1 MPKASSP
8 NAETSL
14 VLELRR
20 TLGRLDSALG
30 QISEGLVLVN
40 ASGQVLWTNLSFDEF
55 SGKTRLEILGVSLH
69 SILPLNI
76 VGDPILTLEQTRG
89 GLLKTGL
96 VTVIISDDPVC
107 ALEIE
112 WRPVVTEVPN
122 PLIFSFR
129 DVSARISFDE
139 LQQKSQQIEEKWL
152 SANKKYIDLQSKQL
166 ALAAKVMKCPV
177 TGLPNRRGLR
187 ARMAAALRQLR
198 RQPGSVTLLFCD
210 LNRFKEV
217 NDFYGHQVGD
227 ELLIE
232 VGKRLQATLRPEDML
247 ARLGGDEFVVLSPDI
262 PTPMA
267 AVQLAERLQAL
278 VSKPWTTQ
286 DYSILPSMTVGI
298 ASTDDSEVTV
308 DELLR
313 RADLAMYAA
322 KANDERAIT
331 IYDNVIDD
339 QVKRG
344 ILIKRQLQHAIDSD
358 LLRVDF
364 QPIVDLKS
372 RDSIGFEALSRIRD
386 FEGGWMSPIDFIP
399 VAESVGL
406 IDPLGD
412 LVLRRCLA
420 VLKLVNDI
428 TPDLLITINVSPLQ
442 ICRDG
447 LAGRMIALAERYEV
461 DLSRL
466 AVEVTE
472 SILIDRP
479 QSAMRELNLL
489 RAVGCRIYL
498 DDFGT
503 GYSSMSWLAQLP
515 IDAIKIDRSFTA
527 ALLNDPRRSVVVAS
541 MIRLS
546 RDLGLDV
553 IAEGVELEAQAEAL
567 LAMGCCKGQGFL
579 FGHPAPFPQP
589 AEALVS
595 KICG

>member
-1 MPKASSP
+1 MPEASTP
-8 NAETSL
+8 NDETAL
-14 VLELRR
+14 VVELRR

-40 ASGQVLWTNLSFDEF
+40 AIGQVLWTNASFDKF
-55 SGKTRLEILGVSLH
+55 VGKSRLEILGVDLH
-69 SILPLNI
+69 GILPLNI
-76 VGDPILTLEQTRG
+76 VGEPILTIEQTRG
-89 GLLKTGL
+89 GLLKTVF
-96 VTVIISDDPVC
+96 VTVILSDDPVH

-122 PLIFSFR
+122 PLMFSFR

-152 SANKKYIDLQSKQL
+152 STSKKYIDLQSKQL

-187 ARMAAALRQLR
+187 ARIAIALQQLR
-198 RQPGSVTLLFCD
+198 RRPGLVTLLFCD

-217 NDFYGHQVGD
+217 NDSYGHQVGD

-232 VGKRLQATLRPEDML
+232 LGKRLQSTLRPEDVL
-247 ARLGGDEFVVLSPDI
+247 ARLGGDEFVVLSPGV
-262 PTPMA
+262 PTPMG
-267 AVQLAERLQAL
+267 AVRLAERLQAL
-278 VSKPWTTQ
+278 VSKPWISQ
-286 DYSILPSMTVGI
+286 DYSITPSMSVGI
-298 ASTDDSEVTV
+298 ASTDDPEVTV

-322 KANDERAIT
+322 KGSDERSIT
-331 IYDNVIDD
+331 IYDNVIDA
-339 QVKRG
+339 QVRRG
-344 ILIKRQLQHAIDSD
+344 VLIKRQLQSAIDGD
-358 LLRVDF
+358 LLKVDF

-372 RDSIGFEALSRIRD
+372 RDSIGFEALVRIRD
-386 FEGGWMSPIDFIP
+386 FEGAWMAPIEFIS

-406 IDPLGD
+406 IDQMGD

-420 VLKLVNDI
+420 VLKLTEN
-428 TPDLLITINVSPLQ
+428 TAPDLVISINISPLQ
-442 ICRDG
+442 VCREG
-447 LAGRMIALAERYEV
+447 LAGRMIAIAERYEV
-461 DLSRL
+461 DLGRL

-472 SILIDRP
+472 SVLIDRP
-479 QSAMRELNLL
+479 RTAINELNTL
-489 RAVGCRIYL
+489 RSVGCRVYL

-503 GYSSMSWLAQLP
+503 GYSSMSWLSQLP

-527 ALLNDPRRSVVVAS
+527 GLLSHPRRRVVVES

-546 RDLGLDV
+546 LDLGLDV
-553 IAEGVELEAQAEAL
+553 IAEGVELEAQAEVL
-567 LAMGCCKGQGFL
+567 LAMGCLKGQGFL

-589 AEALVS
+589 AEILVP
-595 KICG
+595 

>member
-177 TGLPNRRGLR
+177 TGLPNRRGLL
-187 ARMAAALRQLR
+187 AQMAVALRQLR

-217 NDFYGHQVGD
+217 NDLYGHQVGD

-232 VGKRLQATLRPEDML
+232 VGKRLQATMRPEDML

-267 AVQLAERLQAL
+267 AVQLAERLQVL
-278 VSKPWTTQ
+278 VAKPWTTQ
-286 DYSILPSMTVGI
+286 DYSISPSMTLGI

-322 KANDERAIT
+322 KASDDCSIT

-527 ALLNDPRRSVVVAS
+527 GLLNDPRRSVVVAS

-589 AEALVS
+589 AEVLVS
-595 KICG
+595 

>member
-8 NAETSL
+8 NAETAL

-76 VGDPILTLEQTRG
+76 VGDPILTLEQTPG

-152 SANKKYIDLQSKQL
+152 SANQKYIDLQSKQL

-177 TGLPNRRGLR
+177 TGLPNRRGLL
-187 ARMAAALRQLR
+187 AQMAVALRQLR

-217 NDFYGHQVGD
+217 NDLYGHQVGD

-267 AVQLAERLQAL
+267 AVQLAERLQVL
-278 VSKPWTTQ
+278 VAKPWTTQ
-286 DYSILPSMTVGI
+286 DYSISPSMTLGI

-322 KANDERAIT
+322 KASDDCSIT

-428 TPDLLITINVSPLQ
+428 TPDLLITLNFSPLQ

-447 LAGRMIALAERYEV
+447 LAGRIIALAERYEV

-527 ALLNDPRRSVVVAS
+527 GLLNDPRRSVVVAS

-589 AEALVS
+589 AEVLVS
-595 KICG
+595 

>member
-1 MPKASSP
+1 MPD
-8 NAETSL
+8 ETL
-14 VLELRR
+14 IKELRR

-40 ASGQVLWTNLSFDEF
+40 AIGQVLWSNSSFDALV
-55 SGKTRLEILGVSLH
+55 GRTRLEILGVDLH
-69 SILPLNI
+69 FLLPLNI
-76 VGDPILTLEQTRG
+76 VEEPILTVEQTRG
-89 GLLKTGL
+89 GMLKTGF
-96 VTVIISDDPVC
+96 VTVIISEEPVH

-122 PLIFSFR
+122 PLMFSFR

-139 LQQKSQQIEEKWL
+139 LQQKTQQIEEKWL
-152 SANKKYIDLQSKQL
+152 KTNQMYLDLQSKQL

-198 RQPGSVTLLFCD
+198 RKPGTVTLLFCD

-217 NDFYGHQVGD
+217 NDLYGHQVGD

-232 VGKRLQATLRPEDML
+232 VGKRLQSTLRPEDVM
-247 ARLGGDEFVVLSPDI
+247 ARLGGDEFVVLSHDI

-267 AVQLAERLQAL
+267 AVQVAERLQAAL
-278 VSKPWTTQ
+278 SVPWRIQ
-286 DYSILPSMTVGI
+286 DYVITPSMSIGI

-322 KANDERAIT
+322 KGSAERSIT
-331 IYDNVIDD
+331 IFDHVIDQ

-344 ILIKRQLQHAIDSD
+344 ILIKRQLQDAIDSD
-358 LLRVDF
+358 LMRVDF
-364 QPIVDLKS
+364 QPIVNLKTRQS
-372 RDSIGFEALSRIRD
+372 VGFEALARIRD
-386 FEGGWMSPIDFIP
+386 FEGGWISPIDFIP

-406 IDPLGD
+406 IDPMGD
-412 LVLRRCLA
+412 LVLRRCLE
-420 VLKLVNDI
+420 VLRILGNSSEDLVI
-428 TPDLLITINVSPLQ
+428 SINFSPLQ
-442 ICRDG
+442 ICRAG
-447 LAGRMIALAERYEV
+447 LAARVIELADKAQV
-461 DLSRL
+461 DLSSL

-472 SILIDRP
+472 SVLIDRP
-479 QSAMRELNLL
+479 HEAMRELESL
-489 RAVGCRIYL
+489 RAVGCRVYL

-503 GYSSMSWLAQLP
+503 GYSSMSWLSQLP
-515 IDAIKIDRSFTA
+515 IDAIKIDRSFIVG
-527 ALLNDPRRSVVVAS
+527 LLTDPRRSLVVAS

-553 IAEGVELEAQAEAL
+553 IAEGVEQEGQVQAL
-567 LAMGCCKGQGFL
+567 LEMGCSKGQGYL
-579 FGHPAPFPQP
+579 FGHPAPMPTSAQVR
-589 AEALVS
+589 AV
-595 KICG
+595 

>member
-1 MPKASSP
+1 MPEASTP
-8 NAETSL
+8 NDETTL
-14 VLELRR
+14 VVELRR

-40 ASGQVLWTNLSFDEF
+40 AIGQVLWTNASFDKF
-55 SGKTRLEILGVSLH
+55 VGKSRLEILGVDLH
-69 SILPLNI
+69 GILPLNI
-76 VGDPILTLEQTRG
+76 VGEPILTIEQTRG
-89 GLLKTGL
+89 GLLKTVF
-96 VTVIISDDPVC
+96 VTVILSDDPVH

-122 PLIFSFR
+122 PLMFSFR

-152 SANKKYIDLQSKQL
+152 STSKKYIDLQSKQL

-187 ARMAAALRQLR
+187 AQIAIALQQLR
-198 RQPGSVTLLFCD
+198 RRPGLVTLLFCD

-217 NDFYGHQVGD
+217 NDSYGHQVGD

-232 VGKRLQATLRPEDML
+232 LGKRLQSTLRPEDVL
-247 ARLGGDEFVVLSPDI
+247 ARLGGDEFVVLSPGL

-267 AVQLAERLQAL
+267 AVRLAERLQAL
-278 VSKPWTTQ
+278 VSKPWISQ
-286 DYSILPSMTVGI
+286 DYSITPSMSVGI

-322 KANDERAIT
+322 KGSDERSIT
-331 IYDNVIDD
+331 IYDNVIDA
-339 QVKRG
+339 QVRRG
-344 ILIKRQLQHAIDSD
+344 VLIKRQLQSAIDGD
-358 LLRVDF
+358 LLKVDF

-372 RDSIGFEALSRIRD
+372 RDSIGFEALVRIRD
-386 FEGGWMSPIDFIP
+386 FEGAWMAPIEFIS

-406 IDPLGD
+406 IDQMGD

-420 VLKLVNDI
+420 MLKLTEN
-428 TPDLLITINVSPLQ
+428 TAPDLVISINISPLQ
-442 ICRDG
+442 VCREG
-447 LAGRMIALAERYEV
+447 LAGRMIAIAERYEV
-461 DLSRL
+461 DLGRL

-472 SILIDRP
+472 SVLIDRP
-479 QSAMRELNLL
+479 RTAINELNTL
-489 RAVGCRIYL
+489 RAVGCRVYL

-503 GYSSMSWLAQLP
+503 GYSSMSWLSQLP

-527 ALLNDPRRSVVVAS
+527 GLLNHPRRRVVVDS

-546 RDLGLDV
+546 LDLGLDV

-567 LAMGCCKGQGFL
+567 LAMGCLRAQGFL

-589 AEALVS
+589 AELLVP
-595 KICG
+595 

>member
-1 MPKASSP
+1 MPEASTP
-8 NAETSL
+8 NDETAL
-14 VLELRR
+14 VVELRR

-40 ASGQVLWTNLSFDEF
+40 AIGQVLWTNASFDKF
-55 SGKTRLEILGVSLH
+55 VGKSRLEILGVDLH
-69 SILPLNI
+69 GILPLNI
-76 VGDPILTLEQTRG
+76 VGEPILTLEQTRG
-89 GLLKTGL
+89 GLLKTGF
-96 VTVIISDDPVC
+96 VTVILSDDPVH

-122 PLIFSFR
+122 PLMFSFR

-152 SANKKYIDLQSKQL
+152 STSKKYIDLQSKQL

-187 ARMAAALRQLR
+187 ARIAIALKQLR
-198 RQPGSVTLLFCD
+198 RRPGLVTLLFCD

-217 NDFYGHQVGD
+217 NDSYGHQVGD

-232 VGKRLQATLRPEDML
+232 LGKRLQSTLRPEDVL
-247 ARLGGDEFVVLSPDI
+247 ARLGGDEFVVLSPDV

-267 AVQLAERLQAL
+267 AVRLAERLQAL
-278 VSKPWTTQ
+278 VSKPWISQ
-286 DYSILPSMTVGI
+286 DYSITPSMSVGI
-298 ASTDDSEVTV
+298 ASTDDPEVTV

-322 KANDERAIT
+322 KGSDERSIT
-331 IYDNVIDD
+331 IYDNVIDA
-339 QVKRG
+339 QVRRG
-344 ILIKRQLQHAIDSD
+344 VLIKRQLQSAIDGD
-358 LLRVDF
+358 LLKVDF

-372 RDSIGFEALSRIRD
+372 RDSIGLEALVRIRD
-386 FEGGWMSPIDFIP
+386 FEGAWMAPIEFIS

-406 IDPLGD
+406 IDQMGD

-420 VLKLVNDI
+420 VLKLTENI
-428 TPDLLITINVSPLQ
+428 APDLVISINISPLQ
-442 ICRDG
+442 VCREG
-447 LAGRMIALAERYEV
+447 LAGRMIAIAERYEV
-461 DLSRL
+461 DLGRL

-472 SILIDRP
+472 SVLIDHPRT
-479 QSAMRELNLL
+479 AINELSTL
-489 RAVGCRIYL
+489 RAVGCRVYL

-503 GYSSMSWLAQLP
+503 GYSSMSWLSQLP

-527 ALLNDPRRSVVVAS
+527 GLLSHPRRRVVVDS

-546 RDLGLDV
+546 LDLGLDV

-567 LAMGCCKGQGFL
+567 LAMGCLKGQGFL

-589 AEALVS
+589 AEILVP
-595 KICG
+595 

>member
-1 MPKASSP
+1 MPEASTP
-8 NAETSL
+8 NDETAL
-14 VLELRR
+14 VVELRR

-40 ASGQVLWTNLSFDEF
+40 AIGQVLWTNASFDKF
-55 SGKTRLEILGVSLH
+55 VGKSRLEILGVDLH
-69 SILPLNI
+69 GILPLNI
-76 VGDPILTLEQTRG
+76 VGEPILTLEQTRG
-89 GLLKTGL
+89 GLLKTGF
-96 VTVIISDDPVC
+96 VTVILSDDPVH

-112 WRPVVTEVPN
+112 WRPVVTELPN
-122 PLIFSFR
+122 PLMFSFR

-152 SANKKYIDLQSKQL
+152 STSKKYIDLQSKQL

-187 ARMAAALRQLR
+187 ARIAIALKQLR
-198 RQPGSVTLLFCD
+198 RRPGLVTLLFCD

-217 NDFYGHQVGD
+217 NDSYGHQVGD

-232 VGKRLQATLRPEDML
+232 LGKRLQSTLRPEDVL
-247 ARLGGDEFVVLSPDI
+247 ARLGGDEFVVLSPGL

-267 AVQLAERLQAL
+267 ALRLAERLQAL
-278 VSKPWTTQ
+278 VSKPWISQ
-286 DYSILPSMTVGI
+286 DYSITPSMSVGI
-298 ASTDDSEVTV
+298 ASTDDPEVTV

-322 KANDERAIT
+322 KGSDERSIT
-331 IYDNVIDD
+331 IYDNVIDA
-339 QVKRG
+339 QVRRG
-344 ILIKRQLQHAIDSD
+344 VLIKRQLQSAIDGD
-358 LLRVDF
+358 LLKVDF

-372 RDSIGFEALSRIRD
+372 RDSIGLEALVRIRD
-386 FEGGWMSPIDFIP
+386 FEGAWMAPIEFIS

-406 IDPLGD
+406 IDQMGD

-420 VLKLVNDI
+420 VLKLTENI
-428 TPDLLITINVSPLQ
+428 APDLVISINISPLQ
-442 ICRDG
+442 VCREG
-447 LAGRMIALAERYEV
+447 LAGRMIAIAERYEV
-461 DLSRL
+461 DLGRL

-472 SILIDRP
+472 SVLIDRP
-479 QSAMRELNLL
+479 RTAINELSTL
-489 RAVGCRIYL
+489 RAVGCRVYL

-503 GYSSMSWLAQLP
+503 GYSSMSWLSQLP
-515 IDAIKIDRSFTA
+515 IDAIKIDRIFTA
-527 ALLNDPRRSVVVAS
+527 GLLSHPRRRVVVDS

-546 RDLGLDV
+546 LDLGLDV

-567 LAMGCCKGQGFL
+567 LAMGCLKGQGFL

-589 AEALVS
+589 AELLVP
-595 KICG
+595 

>member
-1 MPKASSP
+1 MPEASTP
-8 NAETSL
+8 NDETAL
-14 VLELRR
+14 VVELRR

-40 ASGQVLWTNLSFDEF
+40 AIGQVLWTNASFDKF
-55 SGKTRLEILGVSLH
+55 VGKSRLEILGVDLH
-69 SILPLNI
+69 GILPLNI
-76 VGDPILTLEQTRG
+76 VGEPILTLEQTRG
-89 GLLKTGL
+89 GLLKPVF
-96 VTVIISDDPVC
+96 VTVILSDDPVH

-122 PLIFSFR
+122 PLMFSFR

-152 SANKKYIDLQSKQL
+152 STSKKYIDLQSKQL

-187 ARMAAALRQLR
+187 ARIAIALQQLR
-198 RQPGSVTLLFCD
+198 RKPGLVTLLFCD

-217 NDFYGHQVGD
+217 NDSYGHQVGD

-232 VGKRLQATLRPEDML
+232 LGKRLQSTLRPEDVL
-247 ARLGGDEFVVLSPDI
+247 ARLGGDEFVVLSPDV

-267 AVQLAERLQAL
+267 AVRLAERLQAL
-278 VSKPWTTQ
+278 VSKPWISQ
-286 DYSILPSMTVGI
+286 DYSISPSMSVGI
-298 ASTDDSEVTV
+298 ASTDDPEVTV

-322 KANDERAIT
+322 KGSDERSVT
-331 IYDNVIDD
+331 IYDNVIDT
-339 QVKRG
+339 QVRRG
-344 ILIKRQLQHAIDSD
+344 VLVKRQLQSAIDSD
-358 LLRVDF
+358 LLKVDF

-372 RDSIGFEALSRIRD
+372 RDSIGFEALVRIRD
-386 FEGGWMSPIDFIP
+386 CEGAWMSPIEFIP

-406 IDPLGD
+406 IDQMGD

-420 VLKLVNDI
+420 VLKLTKNI
-428 TPDLLITINVSPLQ
+428 APDLVIAINISPLQ
-442 ICRDG
+442 VCREG
-447 LAGRMIALAERYEV
+447 LAGRMIAIAERYEV
-461 DLSRL
+461 DLGRL

-472 SILIDRP
+472 SVLIDRP
-479 QSAMRELNLL
+479 RTAINELSTL
-489 RAVGCRIYL
+489 RAAGCRVYL

-503 GYSSMSWLAQLP
+503 GYSSMSWLSQLP

-527 ALLNDPRRSVVVAS
+527 GLLSHPRRRVVVDS

-546 RDLGLDV
+546 LDLGLDV

-567 LAMGCCKGQGFL
+567 LAMGCLKGQGFL

-589 AEALVS
+589 AELLVP
-595 KICG
+595 

>member
-1 MPKASSP
+1 MPEASTP
-8 NAETSL
+8 NYETAL
-14 VLELRR
+14 VVELRR

-40 ASGQVLWTNLSFDEF
+40 AIGQVLWTNASFDKF
-55 SGKTRLEILGVSLH
+55 VGKSRLEILGVDLH
-69 SILPLNI
+69 GILPLNI
-76 VGDPILTLEQTRG
+76 VGEPILTIEQTRG
-89 GLLKTGL
+89 GLLKTVF
-96 VTVIISDDPVC
+96 VTVILSDDPVH

-122 PLIFSFR
+122 PLMFSFR

-152 SANKKYIDLQSKQL
+152 STSKKYIDLQSKQL

-187 ARMAAALRQLR
+187 ARIAIALQQLR
-198 RQPGSVTLLFCD
+198 RRPGLVTLLFCD

-217 NDFYGHQVGD
+217 NDSYGHQVGD

-232 VGKRLQATLRPEDML
+232 LGKRLQSTLRPEDVL
-247 ARLGGDEFVVLSPDI
+247 ARLGGDEFVVLSPGV
-262 PTPMA
+262 PTPMG
-267 AVQLAERLQAL
+267 AVRLAERLQAL
-278 VSKPWTTQ
+278 VSKPWISQ
-286 DYSILPSMTVGI
+286 DYSITPSMSVGI
-298 ASTDDSEVTV
+298 ASTDDPEVTV

-322 KANDERAIT
+322 KGSDERSIT
-331 IYDNVIDD
+331 IYDNVIDA
-339 QVKRG
+339 QVRRG
-344 ILIKRQLQHAIDSD
+344 VLIKRQLQSAIDGD
-358 LLRVDF
+358 LLKVDF

-372 RDSIGFEALSRIRD
+372 RDSIGFEALVRIRD
-386 FEGGWMSPIDFIP
+386 FEGAWMAPIEFIS

-406 IDPLGD
+406 IDQMGD

-420 VLKLVNDI
+420 VLKLTEN
-428 TPDLLITINVSPLQ
+428 TAPDLVISINISPLQ
-442 ICRDG
+442 VCREG
-447 LAGRMIALAERYEV
+447 LAGRMIAIAERYEV
-461 DLSRL
+461 DLGRL

-472 SILIDRP
+472 SVLIDRP
-479 QSAMRELNLL
+479 RTAINELNIL
-489 RAVGCRIYL
+489 RSVGCRVYL

-503 GYSSMSWLAQLP
+503 GYSSMSWLSQLP

-527 ALLNDPRRSVVVAS
+527 GLLSHPRRRVVVES

-546 RDLGLDV
+546 LDLGLDV
-553 IAEGVELEAQAEAL
+553 IAEGVELEAQAEVL
-567 LAMGCCKGQGFL
+567 LAMGCLKGQGFL

-589 AEALVS
+589 AEILVP
-595 KICG
+595 

>member
-1 MPKASSP
+1 MPEASTP
-8 NAETSL
+8 NDETAL
-14 VLELRR
+14 VVELRR

-40 ASGQVLWTNLSFDEF
+40 AIGQVLWSNASFDKF
-55 SGKTRLEILGVSLH
+55 VGKSRLEILGVDLH
-69 SILPLNI
+69 GILPLNI
-76 VGDPILTLEQTRG
+76 VGEPILTIEQTRG
-89 GLLKTGL
+89 GLLKTVF
-96 VTVIISDDPVC
+96 VTVILSEDPVH

-122 PLIFSFR
+122 PLMFSFR

-152 SANKKYIDLQSKQL
+152 STSKKYIDLQSKQL

-187 ARMAAALRQLR
+187 ARIAIALKQLR
-198 RQPGSVTLLFCD
+198 RRPGLVTLLFCD

-217 NDFYGHQVGD
+217 NDSYGHQVGD

-232 VGKRLQATLRPEDML
+232 LGKRLQSTLRPEDVL
-247 ARLGGDEFVVLSPDI
+247 ARLGGDEFVVLSPGL

-267 AVQLAERLQAL
+267 ALRLAERLQAL
-278 VSKPWTTQ
+278 VSKPWISQ
-286 DYSILPSMTVGI
+286 DYSITPSMSVGI
-298 ASTDDSEVTV
+298 ASTDDPEVTV

-322 KANDERAIT
+322 KGSDERSIT
-331 IYDNVIDD
+331 IYDNVIDA
-339 QVKRG
+339 QVRRG
-344 ILIKRQLQHAIDSD
+344 VLIKRQLQSAIDGD
-358 LLRVDF
+358 LLKVDF

-372 RDSIGFEALSRIRD
+372 QDSIGFEALVRIRD
-386 FEGGWMSPIDFIP
+386 FEGAWMAPIEFIS

-406 IDPLGD
+406 IDQMGD

-420 VLKLVNDI
+420 VLKLTENI
-428 TPDLLITINVSPLQ
+428 APDLVISINISPLQ
-442 ICRDG
+442 VCREG
-447 LAGRMIALAERYEV
+447 LAGRMIAIAERYEV
-461 DLSRL
+461 DLGRL

-472 SILIDRP
+472 SVLIDRP
-479 QSAMRELNLL
+479 RTAINELSTL
-489 RAVGCRIYL
+489 RAVGCRVYL

-503 GYSSMSWLAQLP
+503 GYSSMSWLSQLP

-527 ALLNDPRRSVVVAS
+527 GLLSHPRRRVVVDS

-546 RDLGLDV
+546 LDLGLDV

-567 LAMGCCKGQGFL
+567 LAMGCLKGQGFL

-589 AEALVS
+589 AELLVP
-595 KICG
+595 

>member
-1 MPKASSP
+1 MPEASTP
-8 NAETSL
+8 NDETTL
-14 VLELRR
+14 VVELRR

-30 QISEGLVLVN
+30 QIREGLVLVN
-40 ASGQVLWTNLSFDEF
+40 AIGQVLWTNASFDKF
-55 SGKTRLEILGVSLH
+55 IGKSRLEILGEDLH
-69 SILPLNI
+69 GILPLNI
-76 VGDPILTLEQTRG
+76 VGEPILTIEQTRG
-89 GLLKTGL
+89 GLLETVF
-96 VTVIISDDPVC
+96 VTVILSDDPVH

-122 PLIFSFR
+122 PLMFSFR

-152 SANKKYIDLQSKQL
+152 STSKKYIDLQSKQL

-187 ARMAAALRQLR
+187 ARIAIALQQLR
-198 RQPGSVTLLFCD
+198 RKPGLVTLLFCD

-217 NDFYGHQVGD
+217 NDSYGHQVGE

-232 VGKRLQATLRPEDML
+232 LGKRLQSTLRPEDVL
-247 ARLGGDEFVVLSPDI
+247 ARLGGDEFVVLSPDV

-267 AVQLAERLQAL
+267 AVRLAERLQAL
-278 VSKPWTTQ
+278 VSKPWISQ
-286 DYSILPSMTVGI
+286 DYSISPSMSVGI
-298 ASTDDSEVTV
+298 ASTDDPEVTV

-322 KANDERAIT
+322 KGSDERSVT
-331 IYDNVIDD
+331 IYDNVIDT
-339 QVKRG
+339 QVRRG
-344 ILIKRQLQHAIDSD
+344 VLVKRQLQSAIDSD
-358 LLRVDF
+358 LLKVDF

-372 RDSIGFEALSRIRD
+372 RDSIGFEALVRIRD
-386 FEGGWMSPIDFIP
+386 CEGAWMSPIEFIP

-406 IDPLGD
+406 IDQMGD

-420 VLKLVNDI
+420 VLKLTKNI
-428 TPDLLITINVSPLQ
+428 APDLVIAINISPLQ
-442 ICRDG
+442 VCREG
-447 LAGRMIALAERYEV
+447 LAGRMIAIAERYEI
-461 DLSRL
+461 DLARL

-472 SILIDRP
+472 SVLIDRP
-479 QSAMRELNLL
+479 RTAINELSTL
-489 RAVGCRIYL
+489 RAAGCRVYL

-503 GYSSMSWLAQLP
+503 GYSSMSWLSQLP

-527 ALLNDPRRSVVVAS
+527 GLLNDPRRRVVVDS

-546 RDLGLDV
+546 LDLGLDV

-567 LAMGCCKGQGFL
+567 LAMGCLKGQGFL

-589 AEALVS
+589 AELLVP
-595 KICG
+595 

>member
-1 MPKASSP
+1 MPEASTP
-8 NAETSL
+8 NDETAL
-14 VLELRR
+14 VVELRR

-40 ASGQVLWTNLSFDEF
+40 AIGQVLWTNASFDKF
-55 SGKTRLEILGVSLH
+55 VGKSRLEILGVDLH
-69 SILPLNI
+69 GILPLNI
-76 VGDPILTLEQTRG
+76 VGEPILTIEQTRG
-89 GLLKTGL
+89 GLLKTVF
-96 VTVIISDDPVC
+96 VTVILSDDPVH

-122 PLIFSFR
+122 PLMFSFR

-152 SANKKYIDLQSKQL
+152 STSKKYIDLQSKQL

-187 ARMAAALRQLR
+187 ARIAIALQQLR
-198 RQPGSVTLLFCD
+198 RRPGLVTLLFCD

-217 NDFYGHQVGD
+217 NDSYGHQVGD

-232 VGKRLQATLRPEDML
+232 LGKRLQSTLRPEDVL
-247 ARLGGDEFVVLSPDI
+247 ARLGGDEFVVLSPGV
-262 PTPMA
+262 PTPMG
-267 AVQLAERLQAL
+267 AVRLAERLQAL
-278 VSKPWTTQ
+278 VSKPWISQ
-286 DYSILPSMTVGI
+286 DYSITPSMSVGI
-298 ASTDDSEVTV
+298 ASTDDPEVTV

-322 KANDERAIT
+322 KGSDERSIT
-331 IYDNVIDD
+331 IYDNVIDA
-339 QVKRG
+339 QVRRG
-344 ILIKRQLQHAIDSD
+344 VLIKRQLQSAIDGD
-358 LLRVDF
+358 LLKVDF

-372 RDSIGFEALSRIRD
+372 RDSIGFEALVRIRD
-386 FEGGWMSPIDFIP
+386 FEGAWMAPIEFIS

-406 IDPLGD
+406 IDQMGD

-420 VLKLVNDI
+420 VLKLTEN
-428 TPDLLITINVSPLQ
+428 TAPDLVISINISPLQ
-442 ICRDG
+442 VCREG
-447 LAGRMIALAERYEV
+447 LAGRMIAIAERYEV
-461 DLSRL
+461 DLGRL

-472 SILIDRP
+472 SVLIDRP
-479 QSAMRELNLL
+479 RTAINELNTL
-489 RAVGCRIYL
+489 RSVGCRVYL

-503 GYSSMSWLAQLP
+503 GYSSMSWLSQLP

-527 ALLNDPRRSVVVAS
+527 GLLSHPRRRVVVES

-546 RDLGLDV
+546 LDLGLDV

-567 LAMGCCKGQGFL
+567 LAMGCSKGQGFL

-589 AEALVS
+589 AEILVP
-595 KICG
+595 

>member
-1 MPKASSP
+1 MPEASTP
-8 NAETSL
+8 NDETAL
-14 VLELRR
+14 VVELRR

-40 ASGQVLWTNLSFDEF
+40 AIGQVLWTNASFDKF
-55 SGKTRLEILGVSLH
+55 VGKSRLEILGVDLH
-69 SILPLNI
+69 GILPLNI
-76 VGDPILTLEQTRG
+76 VGEPILTLEQTRG
-89 GLLKTGL
+89 GLLKTGF
-96 VTVIISDDPVC
+96 VTVILSDDPVH

-122 PLIFSFR
+122 PLMFSFR

-152 SANKKYIDLQSKQL
+152 STSKKYIDLQSKQL

-187 ARMAAALRQLR
+187 ARIAIALKQLR
-198 RQPGSVTLLFCD
+198 RRPGLVTLLFCD

-217 NDFYGHQVGD
+217 NDSYGHQVGD

-232 VGKRLQATLRPEDML
+232 LGKRLQSTLRPEDVL
-247 ARLGGDEFVVLSPDI
+247 ARLGGDEFVVLSPGL

-267 AVQLAERLQAL
+267 ALRLAERLQAL
-278 VSKPWTTQ
+278 VSKPWISQ
-286 DYSILPSMTVGI
+286 DYSITPSMSVGI
-298 ASTDDSEVTV
+298 ASTDDPEVTV

-322 KANDERAIT
+322 KGSDERSIT
-331 IYDNVIDD
+331 IYDNVIDA
-339 QVKRG
+339 QVRRG
-344 ILIKRQLQHAIDSD
+344 VLIKRQLQSAIDGD
-358 LLRVDF
+358 LLKVDF

-372 RDSIGFEALSRIRD
+372 RDSIGLEALVRIRD
-386 FEGGWMSPIDFIP
+386 FEGAWMAPIEFIS

-406 IDPLGD
+406 IDQMGD

-420 VLKLVNDI
+420 VLKLTENI
-428 TPDLLITINVSPLQ
+428 APDLVISINISPLQ
-442 ICRDG
+442 VCREG
-447 LAGRMIALAERYEV
+447 LAGRMIAIAERYEV
-461 DLSRL
+461 DLGRL

-472 SILIDRP
+472 SVLIDRP
-479 QSAMRELNLL
+479 RTAINELSTL
-489 RAVGCRIYL
+489 RAVGCRVYL

-503 GYSSMSWLAQLP
+503 GYSSMSWLSQLP

-527 ALLNDPRRSVVVAS
+527 GLLSHPRRRVVVAS

-546 RDLGLDV
+546 LDLGLDV

-567 LAMGCCKGQGFL
+567 LAMGCLKGQGFL

-589 AEALVS
+589 AELLVP
-595 KICG
+595 

>member
-1 MPKASSP
+1 MPEASTP
-8 NAETSL
+8 NDETAL
-14 VLELRR
+14 VVELRR

-40 ASGQVLWTNLSFDEF
+40 AIGQVLWTNASFDKF
-55 SGKTRLEILGVSLH
+55 VGKSRLEILGVDLH
-69 SILPLNI
+69 GILPLNI
-76 VGDPILTLEQTRG
+76 VGEPILTVEQTRG
-89 GLLKTGL
+89 GLLKTVF
-96 VTVIISDDPVC
+96 VTVILNDDPVH

-122 PLIFSFR
+122 PLMFSFR

-152 SANKKYIDLQSKQL
+152 STSKKYIDLQSKQL

-187 ARMAAALRQLR
+187 ARIAIALQQLR
-198 RQPGSVTLLFCD
+198 RRPGLVTLLFCD

-217 NDFYGHQVGD
+217 NDSYGHQVGD

-232 VGKRLQATLRPEDML
+232 LGKRLQSTLRPEDVL
-247 ARLGGDEFVVLSPDI
+247 ARLGGDEFVVLSPGV

-267 AVQLAERLQAL
+267 AVRLAERLQAL
-278 VSKPWTTQ
+278 VSKPWISQ
-286 DYSILPSMTVGI
+286 DYSITPSMSVGI
-298 ASTDDSEVTV
+298 ASTDDPEVTV

-322 KANDERAIT
+322 KGSDERSIT
-331 IYDNVIDD
+331 IYDSVIDA
-339 QVKRG
+339 QVRRG
-344 ILIKRQLQHAIDSD
+344 VLIRRQLQSAIDGD
-358 LLRVDF
+358 LLKVDF

-372 RDSIGFEALSRIRD
+372 RDSIGFEALVRIRD
-386 FEGGWMSPIDFIP
+386 FEGAWMAPIEFIS

-406 IDPLGD
+406 IDQMGD

-420 VLKLVNDI
+420 VLKLTEN
-428 TPDLLITINVSPLQ
+428 TAPDLVISINISPLQ
-442 ICRDG
+442 VCREG
-447 LAGRMIALAERYEV
+447 LAGRMIAIAERYEV
-461 DLSRL
+461 DLGRL

-472 SILIDRP
+472 SVLIDRP
-479 QSAMRELNLL
+479 RTAINELNTL
-489 RAVGCRIYL
+489 RSMGCRVYL

-503 GYSSMSWLAQLP
+503 GYSSMSWLSQLP

-527 ALLNDPRRSVVVAS
+527 GLLSHPRRRVVVDS

-546 RDLGLDV
+546 LDLGLDV
-553 IAEGVELEAQAEAL
+553 IAEGVELEAQAEVL
-567 LAMGCCKGQGFL
+567 LAMGCLKGQGFL

-589 AEALVS
+589 AEILVP
-595 KICG
+595 

>member
-1 MPKASSP
+1 MPEASTP
-8 NAETSL
+8 NDETTL
-14 VLELRR
+14 VVELRR

-30 QISEGLVLVN
+30 QIREGLVLVN
-40 ASGQVLWTNLSFDEF
+40 AIGQVLWTNASFDKF
-55 SGKTRLEILGVSLH
+55 IGKSRLEILGEDLH
-69 SILPLNI
+69 GILPLNI
-76 VGDPILTLEQTRG
+76 VGEPILTIEQTRG
-89 GLLKTGL
+89 GLQETVF
-96 VTVIISDDPVC
+96 VTVILSDDPVH

-122 PLIFSFR
+122 PLMFSFR

-152 SANKKYIDLQSKQL
+152 STSKKYIDLQSKQL

-187 ARMAAALRQLR
+187 ARIAIALQQLR
-198 RQPGSVTLLFCD
+198 RKPGLVTLLFCD

-217 NDFYGHQVGD
+217 NDSYGHQVGD

-232 VGKRLQATLRPEDML
+232 LGKRLQSTLRPEDVL
-247 ARLGGDEFVVLSPDI
+247 ARLGGDEFVVLSPDV

-267 AVQLAERLQAL
+267 AVRLAERLQAL
-278 VSKPWTTQ
+278 VSKPWISQ
-286 DYSILPSMTVGI
+286 DYSISPSMSVGI
-298 ASTDDSEVTV
+298 ASTDDPEVTV

-322 KANDERAIT
+322 KGSDERSVT
-331 IYDNVIDD
+331 IYDNVIDT
-339 QVKRG
+339 QVRRG
-344 ILIKRQLQHAIDSD
+344 VLVKRQLQSAIDSD
-358 LLRVDF
+358 LLKVDF

-372 RDSIGFEALSRIRD
+372 RDSIGFEALVRIREC
-386 FEGGWMSPIDFIP
+386 EGAWMSPIEFIP

-406 IDPLGD
+406 IDQMGD

-420 VLKLVNDI
+420 VLKLTKNI
-428 TPDLLITINVSPLQ
+428 APDLVIATNISPLQ
-442 ICRDG
+442 VCREG
-447 LAGRMIALAERYEV
+447 LAGRMIAIAERYEI
-461 DLSRL
+461 DLARL

-472 SILIDRP
+472 SVLIDRP
-479 QSAMRELNLL
+479 RTAINELSTL
-489 RAVGCRIYL
+489 RAAGCRVYL

-503 GYSSMSWLAQLP
+503 GYSSMSWLSQLP

-527 ALLNDPRRSVVVAS
+527 GLLNDPRRRVVVDS

-546 RDLGLDV
+546 LDLGLDV

-567 LAMGCCKGQGFL
+567 LAMGCLKGQGFL

-589 AEALVS
+589 AELLVP
-595 KICG
+595 

>member
-1 MPKASSP
+1 MPEASTP
-8 NAETSL
+8 NDETTL
-14 VLELRR
+14 VVELRR
-20 TLGRLDSALG
+20 TLGRLNSALG

-40 ASGQVLWTNLSFDEF
+40 AIGQVLWTNASFDKF
-55 SGKTRLEILGVSLH
+55 VGKSRLEILGVDLH
-69 SILPLNI
+69 GILPLNI
-76 VGDPILTLEQTRG
+76 VGEPILTIEQTRG
-89 GLLKTGL
+89 GLLKIVF
-96 VTVIISDDPVC
+96 VTVILSEDPVHD
-107 ALEIE
+107 LEIE

-122 PLIFSFR
+122 PLMFSFR

-152 SANKKYIDLQSKQL
+152 STSKKYIDLQSKQL

-187 ARMAAALRQLR
+187 ARIAIALQQLR
-198 RQPGSVTLLFCD
+198 RRPGLVTLLFCD

-217 NDFYGHQVGD
+217 NDSYGHQVGD

-232 VGKRLQATLRPEDML
+232 LGKRLQSTLRPEDVL
-247 ARLGGDEFVVLSPDI
+247 ARLGGDEFVVLSPGL

-267 AVQLAERLQAL
+267 ALRLAERLQAL
-278 VSKPWTTQ
+278 VSKPWISQ
-286 DYSILPSMTVGI
+286 DYSITPSMSVGI
-298 ASTDDSEVTV
+298 ASTDDPEVTV

-322 KANDERAIT
+322 KGSDERSIT
-331 IYDNVIDD
+331 IYDNVIDA
-339 QVKRG
+339 QVRRG
-344 ILIKRQLQHAIDSD
+344 VLIKRQLQSAIDGD
-358 LLRVDF
+358 LLKVDF

-372 RDSIGFEALSRIRD
+372 QDSIGFEALVRIRD
-386 FEGGWMSPIDFIP
+386 FEGAWMAPIEFIS

-406 IDPLGD
+406 IDQMAD

-420 VLKLVNDI
+420 VLKLTEN
-428 TPDLLITINVSPLQ
+428 TAPDLVISINISPLQ
-442 ICRDG
+442 VCREG
-447 LAGRMIALAERYEV
+447 LAGRMIAIAERYEV
-461 DLSRL
+461 DLGRL

-472 SILIDRP
+472 SVLIDRP
-479 QSAMRELNLL
+479 RTAINELNTL
-489 RAVGCRIYL
+489 RSVGCRVYL

-503 GYSSMSWLAQLP
+503 GYSSMSWLSQLP

-527 ALLNDPRRSVVVAS
+527 GLLNYPRRRVVVES

-546 RDLGLDV
+546 LDLGLDV

-567 LAMGCCKGQGFL
+567 LAMGCLKGQGFL

-589 AEALVS
+589 AELLVP
-595 KICG
+595 

>member
-1 MPKASSP
+1 MPEASTP
-8 NAETSL
+8 NDETTL
-14 VLELRR
+14 VVELRR

-40 ASGQVLWTNLSFDEF
+40 AIGQVLWTNASFDKF
-55 SGKTRLEILGVSLH
+55 VGKSRLEILGVDLH
-69 SILPLNI
+69 GILPLNI
-76 VGDPILTLEQTRG
+76 VGEPILTLEQTRG
-89 GLLKTGL
+89 RLLKTVF
-96 VTVIISDDPVC
+96 VTVILSEDPVH

-122 PLIFSFR
+122 PLMFSFR

-152 SANKKYIDLQSKQL
+152 STSKKYIDLQSKQL

-187 ARMAAALRQLR
+187 ARIAIALKQLR
-198 RQPGSVTLLFCD
+198 RRPGLVTLLFCD

-217 NDFYGHQVGD
+217 NDSYGHQVGD
-227 ELLIE
+227 KLLIE
-232 VGKRLQATLRPEDML
+232 LGKRLQSTLRPEDVL
-247 ARLGGDEFVVLSPDI
+247 ARLGGDEFVVLSPGL

-267 AVQLAERLQAL
+267 ALRLAERLQAL
-278 VSKPWTTQ
+278 VSKPWISQ
-286 DYSILPSMTVGI
+286 DYSITPSMSVGI
-298 ASTDDSEVTV
+298 ASTDDPEVTV

-322 KANDERAIT
+322 KGSDERSIT
-331 IYDNVIDD
+331 IYDNVIDA
-339 QVKRG
+339 QVQRVV
-344 ILIKRQLQHAIDSD
+344 LIKRQLQSAIDGD
-358 LLRVDF
+358 LLKVDF

-372 RDSIGFEALSRIRD
+372 RDSIGLEALVRIRD
-386 FEGGWMSPIDFIP
+386 FEGGWMAPIEFIS

-406 IDPLGD
+406 IDQMGD
-412 LVLRRCLA
+412 LVLRRCLS
-420 VLKLVNDI
+420 VLKLTEN
-428 TPDLLITINVSPLQ
+428 TAPDLVISINISPLQ
-442 ICRDG
+442 VCREG
-447 LAGRMIALAERYEV
+447 LAGRMIAIAERYEV
-461 DLSRL
+461 DLGRL

-472 SILIDRP
+472 SVLIDRP
-479 QSAMRELNLL
+479 RTAINELNTL
-489 RAVGCRIYL
+489 RAVGCRVYL

-503 GYSSMSWLAQLP
+503 GYSSMSWLSQLP

-527 ALLNDPRRSVVVAS
+527 GLLSHPRRRVVADS

-546 RDLGLDV
+546 LDLGLDV

-567 LAMGCCKGQGFL
+567 LAMGCLKGQGFL

-589 AEALVS
+589 AELLVP
-595 KICG
+595 

>member
-1 MPKASSP
+1 
-8 NAETSL
+8 
-14 VLELRR
+14 
-20 TLGRLDSALG
+20 
-30 QISEGLVLVN
+30 
-40 ASGQVLWTNLSFDEF
+40 
-55 SGKTRLEILGVSLH
+55 
-69 SILPLNI
+69 
-76 VGDPILTLEQTRG
+76 
-89 GLLKTGL
+89 
-96 VTVIISDDPVC
+96 
-107 ALEIE
+107 
-112 WRPVVTEVPN
+112 
-122 PLIFSFR
+122 
-129 DVSARISFDE
+129 
-139 LQQKSQQIEEKWL
+139 
-152 SANKKYIDLQSKQL
+152 
-166 ALAAKVMKCPV
+166 MKCPV

-479 QSAMRELNLL
+479 QSAMRELHSL

-595 KICG
+595 

>member
-1 MPKASSP
+1 MPEASTP
-8 NAETSL
+8 NDETAL
-14 VLELRR
+14 VVELRR

-40 ASGQVLWTNLSFDEF
+40 AIGQVLWTNASFDKF
-55 SGKTRLEILGVSLH
+55 VGKSRLEILGVDLH
-69 SILPLNI
+69 GILPLNI
-76 VGDPILTLEQTRG
+76 VGEPILTLEQTRG
-89 GLLKTGL
+89 GVLKTGF
-96 VTVIISDDPVC
+96 VTVILSDDPVH

-122 PLIFSFR
+122 PLMFSFR

-152 SANKKYIDLQSKQL
+152 STSKKYIDLQSKQL

-187 ARMAAALRQLR
+187 ARIAIALKQLR
-198 RQPGSVTLLFCD
+198 RRPGLVTLLFCD

-217 NDFYGHQVGD
+217 NDSYGHQVGD

-232 VGKRLQATLRPEDML
+232 LGKRLQSTLRPEDVL
-247 ARLGGDEFVVLSPDI
+247 ARLGGDEFVVLSPGL

-267 AVQLAERLQAL
+267 ALRLAERLQAL
-278 VSKPWTTQ
+278 VSKPWISQ
-286 DYSILPSMTVGI
+286 DYSISPSMSVGI
-298 ASTDDSEVTV
+298 ASTDDPEVTV

-322 KANDERAIT
+322 KGSDERSIT
-331 IYDNVIDD
+331 IYDNVIDA
-339 QVKRG
+339 QVRRG
-344 ILIKRQLQHAIDSD
+344 VLIKRQLQSAIDGD
-358 LLRVDF
+358 LLKVDF

-372 RDSIGFEALSRIRD
+372 RDSIGLEALVRIRD
-386 FEGGWMSPIDFIP
+386 FEGAWMAPIEFIS

-406 IDPLGD
+406 IDQMGD

-420 VLKLVNDI
+420 VLKLTKNI
-428 TPDLLITINVSPLQ
+428 APDLVIAINISPLQ
-442 ICRDG
+442 VCREG
-447 LAGRMIALAERYEV
+447 LAGRMIAIAERYEV
-461 DLSRL
+461 DLARL

-472 SILIDRP
+472 SVLIDRP
-479 QSAMRELNLL
+479 RTAINELSTL
-489 RAVGCRIYL
+489 RAVGCRVYL

-503 GYSSMSWLAQLP
+503 GYSSMSWLSQLP

-527 ALLNDPRRSVVVAS
+527 GLLSHPRRRVVVAS

-546 RDLGLDV
+546 LDLGLDV

-567 LAMGCCKGQGFL
+567 LAMGCLKGQGFL

-589 AEALVS
+589 AELLVP
-595 KICG
+595 

>member
-1 MPKASSP
+1 MPEASTP
-8 NAETSL
+8 NDETAL
-14 VLELRR
+14 VVELRR

-40 ASGQVLWTNLSFDEF
+40 AIGQVLWTNASFDKF
-55 SGKTRLEILGVSLH
+55 VGKSRLEILGVDLH
-69 SILPLNI
+69 GILPLNI
-76 VGDPILTLEQTRG
+76 VGEPILTIEQTRG
-89 GLLKTGL
+89 GLLKTVF
-96 VTVIISDDPVC
+96 VTVILSDDPVH

-122 PLIFSFR
+122 PLMFSFR

-152 SANKKYIDLQSKQL
+152 STSKKYIDLQSKQL

-187 ARMAAALRQLR
+187 ARIAIALQQLR
-198 RQPGSVTLLFCD
+198 RRPGLVTLLFCD

-217 NDFYGHQVGD
+217 NDSYGHQVGD

-232 VGKRLQATLRPEDML
+232 LGKRLQSTLRPEDVL
-247 ARLGGDEFVVLSPDI
+247 ARLGGDEFVVLSPGV

-267 AVQLAERLQAL
+267 AVRLAERLQAL
-278 VSKPWTTQ
+278 VSKPWISQ
-286 DYSILPSMTVGI
+286 DYSITPSMSVGI
-298 ASTDDSEVTV
+298 ASTDDPEVTV

-322 KANDERAIT
+322 KGSDERSIT
-331 IYDNVIDD
+331 IYDNVIDA
-339 QVKRG
+339 QVRRG
-344 ILIKRQLQHAIDSD
+344 VLIKRQLQSAIDGD
-358 LLRVDF
+358 LLKVDF

-372 RDSIGFEALSRIRD
+372 QDSIGFEALVRIRD
-386 FEGGWMSPIDFIP
+386 FEGAWMAPIEFIS

-406 IDPLGD
+406 IDQMGD

-420 VLKLVNDI
+420 VLKLTEN
-428 TPDLLITINVSPLQ
+428 TAPDLVISINISPLQ
-442 ICRDG
+442 VCREG
-447 LAGRMIALAERYEV
+447 LAGRMIAIAERYEV
-461 DLSRL
+461 DLGRL

-472 SILIDRP
+472 SVLIDRP
-479 QSAMRELNLL
+479 RTAINELNTL
-489 RAVGCRIYL
+489 RSVGCRVYL

-503 GYSSMSWLAQLP
+503 GYSSMSWLSQLP

-527 ALLNDPRRSVVVAS
+527 GLLNYPRRRVVVES

-546 RDLGLDV
+546 LDLGLDV

-567 LAMGCCKGQGFL
+567 LAMGCLRAQGFL

-589 AEALVS
+589 AELLVP
-595 KICG
+595 

>member
-1 MPKASSP
+1 MPEASSS
-8 NAETSL
+8 NAETGL
-14 VLELRR
+14 LLELRR

-30 QISEGLVLVN
+30 QISDGLVLVN
-40 ASGQVLWTNLSFDEF
+40 AIGQVLWTNASFDEF
-55 SGKTRLEILGVSLH
+55 LGKSRIEILGVDLH
-69 SILPLNI
+69 RLLPLNI
-76 VGDPILTLEQTRG
+76 FGDPLLTIEQTKG
-89 GLLKTGL
+89 GLLKTGF
-96 VTVIISDDPVC
+96 VTVVLSEDPVH

-122 PLIFSFR
+122 PLMFSFR
-129 DVSARISFDE
+129 DVSARISLE
-139 LQQKSQQIEEKWL
+139 EQHQKSQQIEEKWL
-152 SANKKYIDLQSKQL
+152 LANQKYLDLQSKQL
-166 ALAAKVMKCPV
+166 ALAEKVMKCPV
-177 TGLPNRRGLR
+177 TGLLNRRGLR
-187 ARMAAALRQLR
+187 ARLAAALRQLS

-232 VGKRLQATLRPEDML
+232 VSKRLQTTLRPEDLL
-247 ARLGGDEFVVLSPDI
+247 ARWGGDEFVILSTNI
-262 PTPMA
+262 PSPMA

-278 VSKPWTTQ
+278 VSKPWSAS
-286 DYSILPSMTVGI
+286 DYSISPSITVGI
-298 ASTDDSEVTV
+298 ASTDDSEVSL
-308 DELLR
+308 DDLLR

-322 KANDERAIT
+322 KASNERSVT

-344 ILIKRQLQHAIDSD
+344 ILIKHKLQHAINSD

-372 RDSIGFEALSRIRD
+372 REFFGFEALARIRD
-386 FEGGWMSPIDFIP
+386 FEEGWMSPIDFIP

-420 VLKLVNDI
+420 MLRLVTNV
-428 TPDLLITINVSPLQ
+428 TPDLVITVNVSPLQ
-442 ICRDG
+442 LCREDF
-447 LAGRMIALAERYEV
+447 AGRMIALAERYEV

-472 SILIDRP
+472 SVLIDRP
-479 QSAMRELNLL
+479 QSAMRELHSL
-489 RAVGCRIYL
+489 RSMGCRIFL

-515 IDAIKIDRSFTA
+515 IDAIKINRNFTA
-527 ALLNDPRRSVVVAS
+527 GLLSETRRSVVVAS
-541 MIRLS
+541 MIKLS
-546 RDLGLDV
+546 LDLGLDV
-553 IAEGVELEAQAEAL
+553 IAVGVELEAQAEAL
-567 LAMGCCKGQGFL
+567 MAMGCCKGEGFL

-589 AEALVS
+589 AEVLVS
-595 KICG
+595 

>member
-8 NAETSL
+8 NAETAL

-76 VGDPILTLEQTRG
+76 VGDPILTIEQTRG
-89 GLLKTGL
+89 GLLKTGF
-96 VTVIISDDPVC
+96 VTVIINDDPVY

-152 SANKKYIDLQSKQL
+152 SANQKYIDLQSKQL

-177 TGLPNRRGLR
+177 TGLPNRRGLL
-187 ARMAAALRQLR
+187 AQMAVALRQLR

-210 LNRFKEV
+210 INRFKEV
-217 NDFYGHQVGD
+217 NDLYGHQVGD

-267 AVQLAERLQAL
+267 AVQLAERLQVL
-278 VSKPWTTQ
+278 VAKPWTTQ
-286 DYSILPSMTVGI
+286 DYSISPSMTLGI

-322 KANDERAIT
+322 KASDDCSIT

-428 TPDLLITINVSPLQ
+428 TPDLLITLNFSPLQ

-447 LAGRMIALAERYEV
+447 LAGRIIALAERYEV

-527 ALLNDPRRSVVVAS
+527 GLLNDPRRSVVVAS

-589 AEALVS
+589 AEVLVS
-595 KICG
+595 

>member
-1 MPKASSP
+1 MPDD
-8 NAETSL
+8 SL
-14 VLELRR
+14 IAELRR

-40 ASGQVLWTNLSFDEF
+40 AIGQVLWSNASFDALV
-55 SGKTRLEILGVSLH
+55 GKTRLEILGVDLH
-69 SILPLNI
+69 SLLPLNI
-76 VGDPILTLEQTRG
+76 VEEPILSIEQTRG
-89 GLLKTGL
+89 GLLKTGF
-96 VTVIISDDPVC
+96 VTAILSEEPVH

-122 PLIFSFR
+122 PLMFSFR

-152 SANKKYIDLQSKQL
+152 KTNQMYLDLQSKQL

-187 ARMAAALRQLR
+187 ARMGAALRQLR
-198 RQPGSVTLLFCD
+198 RKAGSVTLLFCD

-217 NDFYGHQVGD
+217 NDVYGHQVGD

-232 VGKRLQATLRPEDML
+232 VGKRLQSILRPDDVL
-247 ARLGGDEFVVLSPDI
+247 ARLGGDEFVVLSHDI

-267 AVQLAERLQAL
+267 AMQVAERLQAAL
-278 VSKPWTTQ
+278 SVPWAVQ
-286 DYSILPSMTVGI
+286 DYLITPSMSVGI
-298 ASTDDSEVTV
+298 ASTDDPDVSV

-322 KANDERAIT
+322 KGNAERSIT
-331 IYDNVIDD
+331 IFDHVIDE

-344 ILIKRQLQHAIDSD
+344 ILIKRQLQDAIDSD

-364 QPIVDLKS
+364 QPIVNLQS
-372 RDSIGFEALSRIRD
+372 RQSVGFEALTRIRD
-386 FEGGWMSPIDFIP
+386 YEGGWISPVDFIP

-406 IDPLGD
+406 IDPMWD
-412 LVLRRCLA
+412 LVLRRCFAILH
-420 VLKLVNDI
+420 VIGHPSEDLVI
-428 TPDLLITINVSPLQ
+428 SINASPLQ
-442 ICRDG
+442 ICRAG
-447 LAGRMIALAERYEV
+447 LAARVMALAEKAQV
-461 DLSRL
+461 DLSSL

-472 SILIDRP
+472 SVLIDRP
-479 QSAMRELNLL
+479 QEAMRELQSL
-489 RAVGCRIYL
+489 RAAGCRVYL

-503 GYSSMSWLAQLP
+503 GYSSMAWLAQLP

-527 ALLNDPRRSVVVAS
+527 GLLIDPRRSLVVAS

-553 IAEGVELEAQAEAL
+553 IAEGVEQEGQARAL
-567 LAMGCCKGQGFL
+567 LEMGCCKAQGFL
-579 FGHPAPFPQP
+579 FGRPAPFPNSV
-589 AEALVS
+589 EASSL
-595 KICG
+595 

>member
-1 MPKASSP
+1 MPDD
-8 NAETSL
+8 TL
-14 VLELRR
+14 IQELRR

-30 QISEGLVLVN
+30 QISEALVLVD
-40 ASGQVLWTNLSFDEF
+40 AIGQVLWSNAAFDALV
-55 SGKTRLEILGVSLH
+55 GKTRLEILGVDLH
-69 SILPLNI
+69 RLLPLNI
-76 VGDPILTLEQTRG
+76 VQEPILTIEQTRG
-89 GLLKTGL
+89 GMLKTGF
-96 VTVIISDDPVC
+96 VTAILSEDPVH

-122 PLIFSFR
+122 PLMFSFR

-152 SANKKYIDLQSKQL
+152 KSNQMYLDLQSKQL

-198 RQPGSVTLLFCD
+198 RKPGSVTLLFCD

-217 NDFYGHQVGD
+217 NDLYGHQVGD

-232 VGKRLQATLRPEDML
+232 VGKRLQATLRPEDVL

-267 AVQLAERLQAL
+267 AVQVAERLQTAL
-278 VSKPWTTQ
+278 SAPWRIQ
-286 DYSILPSMTVGI
+286 DYLITPSMSIGI
-298 ASTDDSEVTV
+298 ASTDDAEVTV

-322 KANDERAIT
+322 KGNPERSIT
-331 IYDNVIDD
+331 IFDHVIDE

-344 ILIKRQLQHAIDSD
+344 ILIKRQLQDAIDSD

-364 QPIVDLKS
+364 QPIVNLETRES
-372 RDSIGFEALSRIRD
+372 VGYEALARVRD
-386 FEGGWMSPIDFIP
+386 FEGGWISPIDFIP

-412 LVLRRCLA
+412 LVLRRCLE
-420 VLKLVNDI
+420 VLR
-428 TPDLLITINVSPLQ
+428 LLGHPTTDQVISINVSPLQ
-442 ICRDG
+442 ICRAG
-447 LAGRMIALAERYEV
+447 LAARVIALAERAGI
-461 DLSRL
+461 DLSAL
-466 AVEVTE
+466 AIEVTE
-472 SILIDRP
+472 SVLIDRP
-479 QSAMRELNLL
+479 QEAMRELQSL
-489 RAVGCRIYL
+489 RAVGCRVYL

-515 IDAIKIDRSFTA
+515 IDAIKIDRSFVMG
-527 ALLNDPRRSVVVAS
+527 LLSDPRRALVVAS

-553 IAEGVELEAQAEAL
+553 IAEGVEQEAQAQAL
-567 LAMGCCKGQGFL
+567 LAMGCCKAQGFL
-579 FGHPAPFPQP
+579 FGRPAPIP
-589 AEALVS
+589 ASVEASSL
-595 KICG
+595 

>member
-1 MPKASSP
+1 MPEASTP
-8 NAETSL
+8 NDETAL
-14 VLELRR
+14 VVELRR

-40 ASGQVLWTNLSFDEF
+40 AIGQVLWTNASFDKF
-55 SGKTRLEILGVSLH
+55 VGKSRLEILGVDLH
-69 SILPLNI
+69 GILPLNI
-76 VGDPILTLEQTRG
+76 VGEPILTLEQTRG
-89 GLLKTGL
+89 RLLKTVF
-96 VTVIISDDPVC
+96 VTVILSEDPVH

-122 PLIFSFR
+122 PLMFSFR

-152 SANKKYIDLQSKQL
+152 STSKKYIDLQSKQL

-187 ARMAAALRQLR
+187 ARIAIALKQLR
-198 RQPGSVTLLFCD
+198 RRPGLVTLLFCD

-217 NDFYGHQVGD
+217 NDSYGHQVGD
-227 ELLIE
+227 KLLIE
-232 VGKRLQATLRPEDML
+232 LGKRLQSTLRPEDVL
-247 ARLGGDEFVVLSPDI
+247 ARLGGDEFVVLSPGL

-267 AVQLAERLQAL
+267 ALRLAERLQAL
-278 VSKPWTTQ
+278 VSKPWISQ
-286 DYSILPSMTVGI
+286 DYSITPSMSVGI
-298 ASTDDSEVTV
+298 ASTDDPEVTV

-322 KANDERAIT
+322 KGSDERSIT
-331 IYDNVIDD
+331 IYDNVIDA
-339 QVKRG
+339 QVQRVV
-344 ILIKRQLQHAIDSD
+344 LIKRQLQSAIDGD
-358 LLRVDF
+358 LLKVDF

-372 RDSIGFEALSRIRD
+372 RDSIGLEALVRIRD
-386 FEGGWMSPIDFIP
+386 FEGGWMAPIEFIS

-406 IDPLGD
+406 IDQMGD
-412 LVLRRCLA
+412 LVLRRCLS
-420 VLKLVNDI
+420 VLKLTEN
-428 TPDLLITINVSPLQ
+428 TAPDLVISINISPLQ
-442 ICRDG
+442 VCREG
-447 LAGRMIALAERYEV
+447 LAGRMIAIAERYEV
-461 DLSRL
+461 DLGRL

-472 SILIDRP
+472 SVLIDRP
-479 QSAMRELNLL
+479 RTAINELNTL
-489 RAVGCRIYL
+489 RAVGCRVYL

-503 GYSSMSWLAQLP
+503 GYSSMSWLSQLP

-527 ALLNDPRRSVVVAS
+527 GLLSHPRRRVVADS

-546 RDLGLDV
+546 LDLGLDV

-567 LAMGCCKGQGFL
+567 LAMGCLKGQGFL

-589 AEALVS
+589 AELLVP
-595 KICG
+595 

>member
-1 MPKASSP
+1 MPEASTP
-8 NAETSL
+8 NDETAL
-14 VLELRR
+14 VVELRR

-40 ASGQVLWTNLSFDEF
+40 AIGQVLWTNASFDKF
-55 SGKTRLEILGVSLH
+55 VGKSRLEILGVDLH
-69 SILPLNI
+69 GILPLNI
-76 VGDPILTLEQTRG
+76 VGEPILTIEQTRG
-89 GLLKTGL
+89 GLLKTVF
-96 VTVIISDDPVC
+96 VTVILSDDPVH

-122 PLIFSFR
+122 PLMFSFR

-139 LQQKSQQIEEKWL
+139 LQQKSQQIEDKWL
-152 SANKKYIDLQSKQL
+152 STSKKYIDLQSKQL

-187 ARMAAALRQLR
+187 ARIAIALQQLR
-198 RQPGSVTLLFCD
+198 RRPGLVTLLFCD

-217 NDFYGHQVGD
+217 NDSYGHQVGD

-232 VGKRLQATLRPEDML
+232 LGKRLQSTLRPEDVL
-247 ARLGGDEFVVLSPDI
+247 ARLGGDEFVVLSPGVL
-262 PTPMA
+262 TPMA
-267 AVQLAERLQAL
+267 AVRLAERLQAL
-278 VSKPWTTQ
+278 VSKPWISQ
-286 DYSILPSMTVGI
+286 DYSITPSMSVGI

-322 KANDERAIT
+322 KGSDERSIT
-331 IYDNVIDD
+331 IYDNVIDA
-339 QVKRG
+339 QVRRG
-344 ILIKRQLQHAIDSD
+344 VLIKRQLQSAIDGD
-358 LLRVDF
+358 LLKVDF

-372 RDSIGFEALSRIRD
+372 QDSIGFEALVRIRD
-386 FEGGWMSPIDFIP
+386 FEGAWMAPIEFIS

-406 IDPLGD
+406 IDQMAD

-420 VLKLVNDI
+420 VLKLTEN
-428 TPDLLITINVSPLQ
+428 TAPDLVISINISPMQ
-442 ICRDG
+442 VCREG
-447 LAGRMIALAERYEV
+447 LAGRMIAIAERYEV
-461 DLSRL
+461 DLGRL

-472 SILIDRP
+472 SVLIDRP
-479 QSAMRELNLL
+479 RTAINELNTL
-489 RAVGCRIYL
+489 RSVGCRVYL

-503 GYSSMSWLAQLP
+503 GYSSMSWLSQLP

-527 ALLNDPRRSVVVAS
+527 GLLNCPRRRVVVES

-546 RDLGLDV
+546 LDLGLDV

-567 LAMGCCKGQGFL
+567 LAMGCLKGQGFL

-589 AEALVS
+589 AEILVP
-595 KICG
+595 

>member
-1 MPKASSP
+1 MPEASTP
-8 NAETSL
+8 NDETTL
-14 VLELRR
+14 VVELRR

-30 QISEGLVLVN
+30 QIREGLVLVN
-40 ASGQVLWTNLSFDEF
+40 AIGQVLWTNASFDKF
-55 SGKTRLEILGVSLH
+55 IGKSRLEILGEDLH
-69 SILPLNI
+69 GILPLNI
-76 VGDPILTLEQTRG
+76 VGEPILTIEQTRG
-89 GLLKTGL
+89 GLLETVF
-96 VTVIISDDPVC
+96 VTVILSDDPVH

-122 PLIFSFR
+122 PLMFSFR

-152 SANKKYIDLQSKQL
+152 STSKKYIDLQSKQL

-187 ARMAAALRQLR
+187 ARIAIALQQLR
-198 RQPGSVTLLFCD
+198 RKPGLVTLLFCD

-217 NDFYGHQVGD
+217 NDSYGHQVGD

-232 VGKRLQATLRPEDML
+232 LGKRLQSTLRPEDVL
-247 ARLGGDEFVVLSPDI
+247 ARLGGDEFVVLSPDV

-267 AVQLAERLQAL
+267 AVRLAERLQAL
-278 VSKPWTTQ
+278 VSKPWISQ
-286 DYSILPSMTVGI
+286 DYSISPSMSVGI
-298 ASTDDSEVTV
+298 ASTDDPEVTV

-322 KANDERAIT
+322 KGSDERSVT
-331 IYDNVIDD
+331 IYDNVIDT
-339 QVKRG
+339 QVRRG
-344 ILIKRQLQHAIDSD
+344 VLVKRQLQSAIDSD
-358 LLRVDF
+358 LLKVDF

-372 RDSIGFEALSRIRD
+372 RDSIGFEALVRIRD
-386 FEGGWMSPIDFIP
+386 CEGAWMSPIEFIP

-406 IDPLGD
+406 IDQMGD

-420 VLKLVNDI
+420 VLKLTKNI
-428 TPDLLITINVSPLQ
+428 APDLVIAINISPLQ
-442 ICRDG
+442 VCREG
-447 LAGRMIALAERYEV
+447 LAGRMIAIAERYEI
-461 DLSRL
+461 DLARL

-472 SILIDRP
+472 SVLIDRP
-479 QSAMRELNLL
+479 RTAINELSTL
-489 RAVGCRIYL
+489 RAAGCRVYL

-503 GYSSMSWLAQLP
+503 GYSSMSWLSQLP

-527 ALLNDPRRSVVVAS
+527 GLLNNPRRRVVVDS

-546 RDLGLDV
+546 LDLGLDV

-567 LAMGCCKGQGFL
+567 LAMGCLKGQGFL
-579 FGHPAPFPQP
+579 FGHPAPFPKS
-589 AEALVS
+589 AELLVP
-595 KICG
+595 

>member
-1 MPKASSP
+1 MPEVSSP
-8 NAETSL
+8 NAETAL

-40 ASGQVLWTNLSFDEF
+40 AIGQVLWTNSSFDEF
-55 SGKTRLEILGVSLH
+55 LGKSRIEILGANLH
-69 SILPLNI
+69 QLLPLNI
-76 VGDPILTLEQTRG
+76 VGDPILTMEQTRG
-89 GLLKTGL
+89 GLLKTGF
-96 VTVIISDDPVC
+96 VTVILNEDPVH

-122 PLIFSFR
+122 PLMFSFR
-129 DVSARISFDE
+129 DVSTRISFDE

-152 SANKKYIDLQSKQL
+152 LANQKFLDLQSKQL

-187 ARMAAALRQLR
+187 ARMAQALRQLR
-198 RQPGSVTLLFCD
+198 RKPGSVTLLFCD

-247 ARLGGDEFVVLSPDI
+247 ARLGGDEFVVLSPDL

-278 VSKPWTTQ
+278 VSKPWTAT
-286 DYSILPSMTVGI
+286 DYSISPSMTVGI
-298 ASTDDSEVTV
+298 ASTDDSQVTV

-313 RADLAMYAA
+313 RADMAMYAA
-322 KANDERAIT
+322 KGGDERSIS

-344 ILIKRQLQHAIDSD
+344 ILIRRQLQHAIDSD

-372 RDSIGFEALSRIRD
+372 RDSIGFEALARIRD
-386 FEGGWMSPIDFIP
+386 YEGGWMSPIDFIP

-428 TPDLLITINVSPLQ
+428 TPELVITLNVSPLQ
-442 ICRDG
+442 ICREG

-479 QSAMRELNLL
+479 QSAMRELRSL
-489 RAVGCRIYL
+489 RTVGCRVYL

-515 IDAIKIDRSFTA
+515 VDAIKIDRSFTA
-527 ALLNDPRRSVVVAS
+527 GLLSDRRRSVVVAS
-541 MIRLS
+541 MIQLS

-567 LAMGCCKGQGFL
+567 LALGCCKGQGFL

-589 AEALVS
+589 AEVL
-595 KICG
+595 IP

>member
-1 MPKASSP
+1 MPEASSS
-8 NAETSL
+8 NAEIGL

-40 ASGQVLWTNLSFDEF
+40 AIGQVLWTNASFDEF
-55 SGKTRLEILGVSLH
+55 LGKSRIEILGADLH
-69 SILPLNI
+69 KILPLNI
-76 VGDPILTLEQTRG
+76 VGDSLLTIEQTRG
-89 GLLKTGL
+89 GLLKTGF
-96 VTVIISDDPVC
+96 VTVIISDDPVH

-122 PLIFSFR
+122 PLMFSFR

-152 SANKKYIDLQSKQL
+152 FANQKYLDLQSKQL
-166 ALAAKVMKCPV
+166 ALAEKVLKCPV

-232 VGKRLQATLRPEDML
+232 VGKRLQSTLRPDDLL

-267 AVQLAERLQAL
+267 AVQLAERLQLL
-278 VSKPWTTQ
+278 VSKPWNAQ
-286 DYSILPSMTVGI
+286 DYMILPSMAVGI
-298 ASTDDSEVTV
+298 ASTDDPEVTV

-322 KANDERAIT
+322 KASDERSIT

-344 ILIKRQLQHAIDSD
+344 ILIKRQLQNAIDSD

-372 RDSIGFEALSRIRD
+372 RKSIGFEALARIRD

-420 VLKLVNDI
+420 VLKLVNNI
-428 TPDLLITINVSPLQ
+428 TPDLVITVNVSPLQ
-442 ICRDG
+442 ICREG

-461 DLSRL
+461 DLSHL

-472 SILIDRP
+472 SVLIDRP
-479 QSAMRELNLL
+479 HSAMRELHSL
-489 RAVGCRIYL
+489 RALGCRIYL

-527 ALLNDPRRSVVVAS
+527 GLLSDPRRSVVVAS

-589 AEALVS
+589 AEVLVS
-595 KICG
+595 